1 MENIT
6 NTNFNSHAHVERDLL
21 LMVYVRYILYFN
33 SHAHVERDLAENI
46 CQLFHVVISTHTL
59 TWSVTKGFRN
69 AAEQICISTHTL
81 TWSVTRLK
89 NSLIPWKSNFNSHA
103 HVERDR
109 GKGIAWH
116 WLAISTHTLTWS
128 VTEKL
133 LKCRG
138 KQVISTHTLTW
149 SVTRWNKC
157 QTCVGHFN
165 SHAHVERDGSK
176 WFKPKQ
182 GQVSTHTLTWSVTIA
197 APTSSKISRFQL
209 TRSRGAWQRQ
219 RHSMALISN
228 FNSHAHVERDGAH
241 RRRQVDHGYFN
252 SHAHVERDVLNLGLT
267 NAQNISTHTLT
278 WSVTNN
284 FQ

>member
-1 MENIT
+1 MANRSFQLTRSRGAWLGET
-6 NTNFNSHAHVERDLL
+6 NARPVS
-21 LMVYVRYILYFN
+21 
-33 SHAHVERDLAENI
+33 
-46 CQLFHVVISTHTL
+46 VISTHTL
-59 TWSVTKGFRN
+59 TWSVTAVNDLNQNKVKF
-69 AAEQICISTHTL
+69 QL
-81 TWSVTRLK
+81 TRSRGAWQSPLPR
-89 NSLIPWKSNFNSHA
+89 PAKSADFNSHA

-165 SHAHVERDGSK
+165 SHAHVERDV
-176 WFKPKQ
+176 WNQ
-182 GQVSTHTLTWSVTIA
+182 MCSTFTYH
-197 APTSSKISRFQL
+197 
-209 TRSRGAWQRQ
+209 
-219 RHSMALISN
+219 